1 MSRIDTFKHHS
12 QTAAPDLVGVSAPQA
27 RVICGVRFDDSTQIL
42 IAALQVAPGIGVVGQ
57 VSTLAACVNL
67 AAAEQPSV
75 VILDLRLLETACK
88 PAFDTLRSAAP
99 GTRILCLG
107 WREDRCRVVEAIQ
120 AGADGF
126 WFVGAAGLVAL
137 PKAVHDLQNGGAVL
151 DSQATRVLLDYF
163 GSLRDQNPALTP
175 MLQPGVAKVAL
186 SHISQLSA
194 RDRRLLQA
202 LARGWTNR
210 QIAASLGLTEG
221 TVKNAMTALFPKLGV
236 LRRTEAVT
244 WFLSRQWEKP

>member
-1 MSRIDTFKHHS
+1 MSRIDAFNNLP
-12 QTAAPDLVGVSAPQA
+12 QPVVEPSASPA
-27 RVICGVRFDDSTQIL
+27 RVICGMCSEDSTQSLLTVLLSTPDIVL
-42 IAALQVAPGIGVVGQ
+42 VDQVA
-57 VSTLAACVNL
+57 TLSACIQL

-75 VILDLRLLETACK
+75 VILDLRLLETPCK
-88 PAFDTLRSAAP
+88 PAFDSLRSAAP
-99 GTRILCLG
+99 VARILCLG
-107 WREDRCRVVEAIQ
+107 WKEDRCRVVEAIQ

-126 WFVGAAGLVAL
+126 LFVGTAGLSVL
-137 PKAVHDLQNGGAVL
+137 PKAVQDLQKGGAVL
-151 DSQATRVLLDYF
+151 DSQATRVLLDHF
-163 GSLRDQNPALTP
+163 GSLRDKNPALTP

-186 SHISQLSA
+186 AHISQLSA

-210 QIAASLGLTEG
+210 QIASSLGLTEG

-244 WFLSRQWEKP
+244 WFLSRQWEKA